1 MTKLFRLFT
10 LGVFALL
17 LLLAGCSDT
26 EEDDEG
32 RDRDSDSRP
41 MPITALEVE
50 PRTLSRQ
57 LSLSGRVRPRVT
69 VDIAART
76 SGAVDRVLV
85 DEGDAVERGD
95 TLAQLDMSEARAEL
109 GRSEAEEERARLDYE
124 RVAQLRE
131 RDVATA
137 TEYQTARADLRVAEN
152 TTELWR
158 TRVNYG
164 EITAPKDAMIT
175 ARHIEPG
182 EAVQNQDVLF
192 ELAALD
198 ELVIRVGVP
207 ERDVVHLHRGL
218 LLPVRIDAMPDAL
231 FEGRIRLI
239 SPMPRATSQL
249 TPVEILLPPD
259 AYETG
264 VRPGFLARI
273 QTPVDRRAGVLAVP
287 SAAIGISRG
296 ERYVM
301 RVEDDELKRTE
312 VETGVTRGDWTEI
325 AAGIEAGDT
334 ILATNPLE
342 AREGQS
348 VRVVER
354 GASE

>member
-1 MTKLFRLFT
+1 MFKLFHPFVLA
-10 LGVFALL
+10 VIALL
-17 LLLAGCSDT
+17 LLQGCSDS
-26 EEDDEG
+26 DGNGDS
-32 RDRDSDSRP
+32 RDRESRP
-41 MPITALEVE
+41 MPITALEVT

-85 DEGDAVERGD
+85 DEGDAVARGD
-95 TLAQLDMSEARAEL
+95 VLARLDMSEARAEL

-158 TRVNYG
+158 TRVDYG
-164 EITAPKDAMIT
+164 EIIAPRSAVVT
-175 ARHIEPG
+175 TRHVEPG

-207 ERDVVHLHRGL
+207 ERDVVHLQQGQ
-218 LLPVRIDAMPDAL
+218 LLPVRIDAMPEAL

-239 SPMPRATSQL
+239 SPMPRETSQL

-259 AYETG
+259 AYQSG

-273 QTPVDRRAGVLAVP
+273 QTPVDRREGVLAVP

-296 ERYVM
+296 ERYLM
-301 RVEDDELKRTE
+301 RVEDGELEQIE
-312 VETGVTRGDWTEI
+312 VETGVTRGEWTEI
-325 AAGIEAGDT
+325 TQGIEAGDT

-342 AREGQS
+342 ARDGQS

-354 GASE
+354 GASQ

>member
-1 MTKLFRLFT
+1 MLKLFHPFVLA
-10 LGVFALL
+10 VIALL
-17 LLLAGCSDT
+17 LQGCSDS
-26 EEDDEG
+26 DGNGDS
-32 RDRDSDSRP
+32 RDRESRP
-41 MPITALEVE
+41 MPITALEVT

-57 LSLSGRVRPRVT
+57 LSLSGRIRPRVT

-85 DEGDAVERGD
+85 DEGDAVARGD
-95 TLAQLDMSEARAEL
+95 VLARLDMSEARAEL

-158 TRVNYG
+158 TRVDYG
-164 EITAPKDAMIT
+164 EIIAPRSAVVT
-175 ARHIEPG
+175 TRHVEPG

-207 ERDVVHLHRGL
+207 ERDVVHLQQGQ
-218 LLPVRIDAMPDAL
+218 LLPVRIDAMPEAL

-239 SPMPRATSQL
+239 SPMPRETSQL

-259 AYETG
+259 AYQSG

-273 QTPVDRRAGVLAVP
+273 QTPVDRREGVLAVP

-296 ERYVM
+296 ERYLM
-301 RVEDDELKRTE
+301 RVEDGELEQIE
-312 VETGVTRGDWTEI
+312 VETGVTRGEWTEI
-325 AAGIEAGDT
+325 TQGIEAGDT

-342 AREGQS
+342 ARDGQS

-354 GASE
+354 GASQ

>member
-1 MTKLFRLFT
+1 MFKLFPLFV
-10 LGVFALL
+10 LPAIALL
-17 LLLAGCSDT
+17 VLVGCSDA
-26 EEDDEG
+26 DG
-32 RDRDSDSRP
+32 NGDSRERESRP
-41 MPITALEVE
+41 MPITALEVT

-57 LSLSGRVRPRVT
+57 LSLSGRIRPRVT

-85 DEGDAVERGD
+85 DEGDAVARGD
-95 TLAQLDMSEARAEL
+95 VLARLDMSEARAEL
-109 GRSEAEEERARLDYE
+109 GRSEAQEERARLDYE

-158 TRVNYG
+158 TRVDYG
-164 EITAPKDAMIT
+164 EIIAPRSAVVT
-175 ARHIEPG
+175 TRHVEPG

-207 ERDVVHLHRGL
+207 ERDVVHLQQGQ
-218 LLPVRIDAMPDAL
+218 LLPVRIDAMPEAL

-239 SPMPRATSQL
+239 SPMPRETSQL

-259 AYETG
+259 AYQSG

-273 QTPVDRRAGVLAVP
+273 QTPVDRREGVLAVP

-296 ERYVM
+296 ERYLM
-301 RVEDDELKRTE
+301 RVEDGELEQIE
-312 VETGVTRGDWTEI
+312 VETGVTRGEWTEI
-325 AAGIEAGDT
+325 TQGIEAGDT

-342 AREGQS
+342 ARDGQS

-354 GASE
+354 GASQ

>member
-1 MTKLFRLFT
+1 MFKLFPLFV
-10 LGVFALL
+10 LPAIALL
-17 LLLAGCSDT
+17 VLVGCSDA
-26 EEDDEG
+26 DG
-32 RDRDSDSRP
+32 NGDSRERESRP
-41 MPITALEVE
+41 MPITALEVT

-76 SGAVDRVLV
+76 SGAVDGVLV

-95 TLAQLDMSEARAEL
+95 VLARLDMSEARAEL
-109 GRSEAEEERARLDYE
+109 GRSEAQEERARLDYE

-158 TRVNYG
+158 TRVDYG
-164 EITAPKDAMIT
+164 EIIAPRSAVVT
-175 ARHIEPG
+175 TRHVEPG

-207 ERDVVHLHRGL
+207 ERDVVHLQQGQ
-218 LLPVRIDAMPDAL
+218 LLPVRIDAMPEAL

-239 SPMPRATSQL
+239 SPMPRETSQL

-259 AYETG
+259 AYQSG

-273 QTPVDRRAGVLAVP
+273 QTPVDRREGVLAVP

-296 ERYVM
+296 ERYLM
-301 RVEDDELKRTE
+301 RVEDGELEQIE
-312 VETGVTRGDWTEI
+312 VETGVTRGEWTEI
-325 AAGIEAGDT
+325 TQGIEAGDT

-342 AREGQS
+342 ARDGQS

-354 GASE
+354 GASQ

>member
-1 MTKLFRLFT
+1 MFKLFPLFV
-10 LGVFALL
+10 LPAIALL
-17 LLLAGCSDT
+17 VLVGCSDA
-26 EEDDEG
+26 DG
-32 RDRDSDSRP
+32 NGDSRERESRP
-41 MPITALEVE
+41 MPITALEVT

-76 SGAVDRVLV
+76 SGAVDRVLM
-85 DEGDAVERGD
+85 DEGKAVARGD
-95 TLAQLDMSEARAEL
+95 VLAQLDMSEARAEL

-164 EITAPKDAMIT
+164 EIIAPRSAVVT
-175 ARHIEPG
+175 TRHIEPG

-207 ERDVVHLHRGL
+207 ERDVVHLQQGQ
-218 LLPVRIDAMPDAL
+218 LLPVRIDAMPEAL

-239 SPMPRATSQL
+239 SPMPREASQL

-259 AYETG
+259 AYESG

-273 QTPVDRRAGVLAVP
+273 QTPVDRREGVLAVP

-296 ERYVM
+296 ERYLM
-301 RVEDDELKRTE
+301 RVEGDELKQTE
-312 VETGVTRGDWTEI
+312 VETGVTRGEWTEI
-325 AAGIEAGDT
+325 TRGIEAGDT

-342 AREGQS
+342 ARDGQS
-348 VRVVER
+348 VRIVER
-354 GASE
+354 GDEQ